1 MAALVKHGMPGNA
14 VAMLATGFMALV
26 GLMLLYLVLLPP
38 RRGLMRENRR
48 LCRQLE
54 VEHTARG
61 QAAS

>member
-1 MAALVKHGMPGNA
+1 
-14 VAMLATGFMALV
+14 MLATGFMALV